1 MSQWVSLEYIF
12 AAQSIVKKWKEA
24 VLERENMKNALDE
37 LTDRLS
43 DEWIAEWKELEAL
56 AIDERGDILRMY
68 DVDETHG
75 KQGLILH

>member
-1 MSQWVSLEYIF
+1 
-12 AAQSIVKKWKEA
+12 
-24 VLERENMKNALDE
+24 MKDALDE
-37 LTDRLS
+37 LSDRLS
-43 DEWIAEWKELEAL
+43 DEWIAEWKELEES